1 MKKRLFI
8 FGVCL
13 CVAGRL
19 IAQDVHFMMQHEKTA
34 MKSSVHGSK
43 GIPLK
48 LKTNCSMMLCMSLT
62 YQQSWG

>member
-19 IAQDVHFMMQHEKTA
+19 IAQDVHFIMQHKKTA

-48 LKTNCSMMLCMSLT
+48 LKNQPAL
-62 YQQSWG
+62 

>member
-19 IAQDVHFMMQHEKTA
+19 IAQDVHFIMQHKKTA

-43 GIPLK
+43 GITIEVENQPAL
-48 LKTNCSMMLCMSLT
+48 
-62 YQQSWG
+62 

>member
-19 IAQDVHFMMQHEKTA
+19 IAQDVHFIMQHKKTA
-34 MKSSVHGSK
+34 MKSSVQAVRVYH
-43 GIPLK
+43 
-48 LKTNCSMMLCMSLT
+48 
-62 YQQSWG
+62 